1 MDTAI
6 FLLLALTLAAVAL
19 RYLHRAGGVDEAYVV
34 LACVPAGLLALF
46 YLAGYLWGEPP
57 WLSPLFWFAAW
68 VSLVL
73 GLCGVALTLRALTR
87 RRPVL
92 TTLVATC
99 FASLPFVLFC
109 YAAFWALGSD

>member
-6 FLLLALTLAAVAL
+6 FLLLALSLAAAAL
-19 RYLHRAGGVDEAYVV
+19 RYLNRAGGVDEAYVF
-34 LACVPAGLLALF
+34 LAWAPAGLLALF
-46 YLAGYLWGEPP
+46 YLGGYLWGEPP
-57 WLSPLFWFAAW
+57 WLAPLFWFAAW

-73 GLCGVALTLRALTR
+73 GLCGVALTLRALAR
-87 RRPVL
+87 RRPAL

-109 YAAFWALGSD
+109 CAASWALGGD